1 MLRWFWFPILLCS
14 LSFTTL
20 RADSELQA
28 VRVLLQAGEYL
39 TALVLLEDL
48 NVLRPCD
55 ADLLLLLARV
65 YEATGETDTAISVY
79 QTLISNFPN
88 LPEPYNNI
96 AVLYAARGK
105 IEKAKELLIRG
116 LSTNNSYRRLQKNL
130 STLYVVE
137 AAEAYRRALS
147 LDDEHRASHESK
159 LSTPRLLTA
168 DALLRPLS
176 RFTVNKH
183 NSECKP
189 TKR

>member
-1 MLRWFWFPILLCS
+1 MLLCS

-116 LSTNNSYRRLQKNL
+116 LSTNDSYQRLQKNL

-147 LDDEHRASHESK
+147 LDDQHSASHESR
-159 LSTPRLLTA
+159 LSTPRLLAA

-176 RFTVNKH
+176 QFTVNKH
-183 NSECKP
+183 NSKCKP

>member
-1 MLRWFWFPILLCS
+1 LARSLESCPCNPLSTNRVSFLAHRLNLHSRQLRTDYKVLRWFWFPILLCS

-137 AAEAYRRALS
+137 AAEAYR
-147 LDDEHRASHESK
+147 
-159 LSTPRLLTA
+159 
-168 DALLRPLS
+168 
-176 RFTVNKH
+176 
-183 NSECKP
+183 
-189 TKR
+189 